1 MTQKEF
7 YGTFFPNLQETERLL
22 NQLTEQY
29 TKENSKKAEIQPV
42 AYYSSRIKSPE
53 SMLGKLKRRKLP
65 NDVSVAM
72 KEFYDAVGL
81 RIVCS
86 FVDDVYLI
94 ADWLKNRPELKV
106 VQVKDYIAFPKPNG
120 YRSLHLQAEMMM
132 ESCAG
137 MHAEIQLRTIAIDF
151 WATLEHQLKYKQNLP
166 HEDLIRGELKRCADE
181 IAATDLSMQTI
192 RDLISDNFQTQ

>member
-7 YGTFFPNLQETERLL
+7 YGTFFPALLETERLL
-22 NQLTEQY
+22 NQLAEQY
-29 TKENSKKAEIQPV
+29 IKENRQKAAIQPV
-42 AYYSSRIKSPE
+42 AYYSSRIKSPQ
-53 SMLGKLKRRKLP
+53 SMIEKLNRRELP
-65 NDVSVAM
+65 NDISVAM
-72 KEFYDAVGL
+72 NEFYDAVGL

-94 ADWLKNRPELKV
+94 ADWLKDRPELKV
-106 VQVKDYIAFPKPNG
+106 VQVKDYIAFPKANG
-120 YRSLHLQAEMMM
+120 YRSLHLLTEMQMGR
-132 ESCAG
+132 CTG

-166 HEDLIRGELKRCADE
+166 HEDLIRSELKRCADE

-192 RDLISDNFQTQ
+192 RDLISEDFQMP